1 MFDAETSESFEWGIK
16 KDFREYDLRIN
27 AAAHYTTV
35 EDFQGNTFTDNGFN
49 LQNAV
54 DYGYVQGDFSHTSD
68 ILLDGSND
76 PYAIQDGY
84 NVVNLR
90 LLMNVEEQDMDVV
103 VWARNLLDEE
113 CINRTNFNALTS
125 TLHYKRAN

>member
-1 MFDAETSESFEWGIK
+1 
-16 KDFREYDLRIN
+16 
-27 AAAHYTTV
+27 
-35 EDFQGNTFTDNGFN
+35 
-49 LQNAV
+49 
-54 DYGYVQGDFSHTSD
+54 VQGDFSHTSD